1 MVNFDEKLKENL
13 NIPNLLSV
21 IRILLIFPEVY
32 YFINDKY
39 IISAILLSI
48 SGITDMFDGYI
59 ARKYN
64 KITKLGSMIDPVAD
78 KLTLI
83 AIVFCIGSKFKIIM
97 PLAIILF
104 IKELIMLI
112 AGVILLNKHKTPSP
126 SKWYGKLAT
135 IVFYFSIIIIVALKA
150 IWNIE
155 NVILTLTLMLI
166 TMILMLFA
174 LIKYFFVF
182 IDILKNDEEIEKTPQ
197 V

>member
-48 SGITDMFDGYI
+48 SGITDMFGGYI

>member
-13 NIPNLLSV
+13 NVPNLLSV

-32 YFINDKY
+32 YFVNDKY
-39 IISAILLSI
+39 IVSAILLSI

-59 ARKYN
+59 ARRDN

-135 IVFYFSIIIIVALKA
+135 IVFYFSIIVIVALKA
-150 IWNIE
+150 IWDIE

-166 TMILMLFA
+166 TMTLMLFA

-182 IDILKNDEEIEKTPQ
+182 IDILKNDEEVEKTPQ